1 MADSES
7 TSKRFQQG
15 EGARLLVGAFSKY
28 CEFRKLKNTRATL
41 TLVLLQVLEGGD
53 YRHRCGGSLLSDTHV
68 LTARHCFG

>member
-1 MADSES
+1 MPAC
-7 TSKRFQQG
+7 
-15 EGARLLVGAFSKY
+15 LPVGAFSKY
-28 CEFRKLKNTRATL
+28 CEFQKLKNTRATL